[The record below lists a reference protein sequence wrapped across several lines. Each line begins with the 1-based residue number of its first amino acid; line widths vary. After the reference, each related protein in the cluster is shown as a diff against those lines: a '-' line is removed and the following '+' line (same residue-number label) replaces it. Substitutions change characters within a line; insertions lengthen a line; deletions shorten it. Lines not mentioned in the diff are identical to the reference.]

1 MDDRFRPVGEMSRA
15 AGELVVAGLSV
26 PLGLFR
32 AGRWLHR
39 KGKARRAEKRARR
52 ETEAQHKEWR
62 ELVERQKTR
71 GEAGN
76 ASYAEAAEALRGAG
90 GRPNPLDQRKF

>member
-1 MDDRFRPVGEMSRA
+1 MDSSE
-15 AGELVVAGLSV
+15 AGREFGGIISDLVKTGVSV
-26 PLGLFR
+26 PVGLFR

-39 KGKARRAEKRARR
+39 KGKARRAEKRARC
-52 ETEAQHKEWR
+52 EAEAQHKEWR
-62 ELVERQKTR
+62 ELVEGQKTR

-76 ASYAEAAEALRGAG
+76 ASYEEAAEALRGAG

>member
-1 MDDRFRPVGEMSRA
+1 MSDGFEGVRGMSRA
-15 AGELVVAGLSV
+15 LNDLVGSGLSLLGAGL
-26 PLGLFR
+26 G
-32 AGRWLHR
+32 AGRRLR
-39 KGKARRAEKRARR
+39 AKGKARLAERRARR

-62 ELVERQKTR
+62 ALVERQKVR

-76 ASYAEAAEALRGAG
+76 ASYDEAAEALRGAG

>member
-1 MDDRFRPVGEMSRA
+1 MDSYE
-15 AGELVVAGLSV
+15 AGRELGGILNDAVKSGLSV
-26 PLGLFR
+26 PVGLFR

-39 KGKARRAEKRARR
+39 KAKARRAEKRARC
-52 ETEAQHKEWR
+52 EAEARHKEWR
-62 ELVERQKTR
+62 ELVERQKVR

-76 ASYAEAAEALRGAG
+76 AGYEEAAEALRGSG

>member
-1 MDDRFRPVGEMSRA
+1 MDSYD
-15 AGELVVAGLSV
+15 AGRELGGILSDVVKSGLSV
-26 PLGLFR
+26 PVRLFG

-39 KGKARRAEKRARR
+39 KAKARRAEKRARS
-52 ETEAQHKEWR
+52 EAEAQRKEWR
-62 ELVERQKTR
+62 ELVERQKVR

-76 ASYAEAAEALRGAG
+76 ASYEEAAEALRGAG

>member
-1 MDDRFRPVGEMSRA
+1 MDSYDAGREFGA
-15 AGELVVAGLSV
+15 AVNELVKSGLSV
-26 PLGLFR
+26 PFGLFR

-39 KGKARRAEKRARR
+39 KAKARRAEKRARH
-52 ETEAQHKEWR
+52 EAEAQHKEWR
-62 ELVERQKTR
+62 ELVEGQKTR

-76 ASYAEAAEALRGAG
+76 ASYEEAAEALRGAG

>member
-1 MDDRFRPVGEMSRA
+1 MPPPYN
-15 AGELVVAGLSV
+15 
-26 PLGLFR
+26 PLAEIVSATIKLPFEIGRSLLR
-32 AGRWLHR
+32 AGGVVGG

-52 ETEAQHKEWR
+52 EAEAQRKEWR

-76 ASYAEAAEALRGAG
+76 TSYEEAAEALRGAG

>member
-1 MDDRFRPVGEMSRA
+1 MSDGFEGVRQMSRA
-15 AGELVVAGLSV
+15 LNDLVGSGLSL
-26 PLGLFR
+26 LG
-32 AGRWLHR
+32 AGRRLHA

-62 ELVERQKTR
+62 ALVERQNVR

-76 ASYAEAAEALRGAG
+76 ASYEEAAEALRGAG

>member
-1 MDDRFRPVGEMSRA
+1 MPEAPGPLTIIATMIADLARLARA
-15 AGELVVAGLSV
+15 DI
-26 PLGLFR
+26 
-32 AGRWLHR
+32 
-39 KGKARRAEKRARR
+39 GKVQARRTERRARH

-62 ELVERQKTR
+62 ALVERQKVR

-76 ASYAEAAEALRGAG
+76 ATYEEAADALRGAG